1 MWSLYLVRTAC
12 DRLYTG
18 ITTDVERRFRQHSKG
33 RGAKAL
39 RGKGPLT
46 LEFHT
51 PIGDRAQA
59 SRVEYRVKQLTRAQK
74 EAVLIRQALPEHCL
88 EPL

>member
-18 ITTDVERRFRQHSKG
+18 ITTDVERRFQQHSSG

-39 RGKGPLT
+39 KGKGPLT

-51 PIGDRAQA
+51 PIGDRSLA
-59 SRVEYRVKQLTRAQK
+59 SKVEYRVKQLSRAQK
-74 EAVLIRQALPEHCL
+74 ERVLSQKALPEHCL
-88 EPL
+88 DVL